1 MTIRE
6 NLEKFLFDHAMWP
19 EEAKAAVEL
28 MAADPTQESMKGRWD
43 SQTDG
48 YPEVLVRVLRITV
61 KKFAIQ
67 WLKAN
72 KPKHFALAVLEE
84 PK

>member
-28 MAADPTQESMKGRWD
+28 MATDPTQESMQGRWD

-48 YPEVLVRVLRITV
+48 YPEVLVRTLRFMSKT
-61 KKFAIQ
+61 FAIR

-72 KPKHFALAVLEE
+72 KPEHFALAVLEE
-84 PK
+84 SK